1 MNRGYELID
10 FGHGRKLEQFGER
23 LVDRPCPA
31 AEDVVPC
38 LPARRWQAAE
48 LSFDRQPR
56 QGWVSRHSGLD
67 DWQIEFADLQ
77 FQLRPTP
84 FGHLGIFPEQESN
97 WHWLRKLVSRDS
109 APAIR
114 CLNLFAYTGASTLA
128 LAQAGCAVVH
138 VDASRPTLEWARENA
153 RRNQLNDKPI
163 RWLHEDA
170 RKFVQRE
177 LRRGNRYEIILL
189 DPPSYGHGPQGKSWN
204 FSQDM
209 AELLANVFALLSE
222 HALGVLWTGHSDE
235 RELRPLVAQASTA
248 ARAGG
253 WNDCYEDRA
262 TLVDRAH
269 RPLDCGYLLR
279 WSRRL

>member
-1 MNRGYELID
+1 MNRGYQLLD

-31 AEDVVPC
+31 ANEVVPC
-38 LPARRWQAAE
+38 LPARKWQAAD

-56 QGWVSRHSGLD
+56 QGWVERQAGSS
-67 DWQIEFADLQ
+67 DWQIELADLE

-97 WHWLRKLVSRDS
+97 WYWLRNLVRGDS
-109 APAIR
+109 SSAMR

-128 LAQAGCAVVH
+128 LAQAGGAVVH

-153 RRNQLNDKPI
+153 RRNRLAAAPI

-177 LRRGNRYEIILL
+177 LRRGNRYEVILL
-189 DPPSYGHGPQGKSWN
+189 DPPSYGHGPQGQSWN
-204 FSQDM
+204 FCQDM
-209 AELLANVFALLSE
+209 AELLANVFALLSDR
-222 HALGVLWTGHSDE
+222 AVGVLWTGHNE
-235 RELRPLVAQASTA
+235 VREMRPFVTQAATAAQACGLREFS
-248 ARAGG
+248 
-253 WNDCYEDRA
+253 EDRA
-262 TLVDRAH
+262 TLVDGAR

-279 WSRRL
+279 WSRWL